1 MSKKKISGQH
11 VAPRKT
17 VQFPAD
23 WLKVA
28 QELAAARPMPVAW
41 FLIEMVKKE
50 AESKGKK
57 NLPPVPWQLPGSST

>member
-1 MSKKKISGQH
+1 MSKKKVSGLH

-17 VQFPAD
+17 VQVPAD

-41 FLIEMVKKE
+41 LLIEMVKRE
-50 AESKGKK
+50 AEAKGLK
-57 NLPPVPWQLPGSST
+57 NMPSVPWQLPGSST